1 MFHVWKDDN
10 RCLQDFTLCKR
21 QLEGLRYGWKDN
33 ACAYF
38 KQMGCS
44 DCDWIHLV

>member
-1 MFHVWKDDN
+1 MFHVWKDD
-10 RCLQDFTLCKR
+10 RCLQDFTLCER

-33 ACAYF
+33 TSAYF
-38 KQMGCS
+38 KQLGCW